1 MADQSQ
7 TLAGPIR
14 LADYLSVGL
23 LARLIPPSLVDQALT
38 EHGKHSQ
45 RQRDLPA
52 HAVAYYV
59 MALSLYQGTNT
70 EEVLRVVTEGM
81 NYLGAPTLKREVG
94 KSGISAARTRLGAD
108 VMHALARHT
117 LKPLAN
123 PDTPGAFY
131 RQLRL
136 VSLDGST
143 LEVADEA
150 ANRSVFGVPGTGQG
164 QTGYPQLRFTALLE
178 HGTRALF
185 GVTLGA
191 YTDAEVGLAAQS
203 LVHLQPHMLCLADRG
218 LAGYPLWAQAVSTGA
233 HLLWRIPKNRVL
245 PVQQRLA
252 DGSYLSQ
259 MQPAAQTLRRLVRA
273 GKSAPPN
280 PTEAAEAGEADAACK
295 VGGPAPAP
303 EPASAPAPS
312 LTVRVIDYRLPG
324 VPGAEP
330 IYRLITTLLDPVQAP
345 AAELAALYQSR
356 WSIESTFADLKT
368 TLKGAQAV
376 LRSKTPAL
384 VRQEFW
390 GLLLAHHVVR
400 KLMWEASLK
409 ATPPPDQL
417 SFKHALSVVRR
428 KLPASGALSPSAVP
442 ELVGQCAGGGGGRG
456 VDQPEGA
463 FESAA
468 GEAANPGLS
477 AVSGAAGDECSAE
490 LDAGNF

>member
-1 MADQSQ
+1 MAGQPQ
-7 TLAGPIR
+7 TLPGPIR

-108 VMHALARHT
+108 VMHALACHT

-203 LVHLQPHMLCLADRG
+203 LVHLQPNMLCLADRG

-259 MQPAAQTLRRLVRA
+259 MRPAAQTRRRLVRA
-273 GKSAPPN
+273 GKSASLSN
-280 PTEAAEAGEADAACK
+280 PTDAGE
-295 VGGPAPAP
+295 VGGPAPVS
-303 EPASAPAPS
+303 EPVSVPAPP

-400 KLMWEASLK
+400 KLMWEASL
-409 ATPPPDQL
+409 AHTPPPDQL
-417 SFKHALSVVRR
+417 SFKHALSVMRR

-442 ELVGQCAGGGGGRG
+442 ELVGQCAGGGGRRG

-463 FESAA
+463 VESAA
-468 GEAANPGLS
+468 GEATNPGLS
-477 AVSGAAGDECSAE
+477 ALSGAAGDECSTG
-490 LDAGNF
+490 LDAGNC

>member
-1 MADQSQ
+1 
-7 TLAGPIR
+7 
-14 LADYLSVGL
+14 
-23 LARLIPPSLVDQALT
+23 
-38 EHGKHSQ
+38 
-45 RQRDLPA
+45 
-52 HAVAYYV
+52 

-117 LKPLAN
+117 LAPLAT
-123 PDTPGAFY
+123 PDTHSAFY

-203 LVHLQPHMLCLADRG
+203 LVHLQPNMLCLADRG

-259 MQPAAQTLRRLVRA
+259 IQPAAQTRRRLVQA
-273 GKSAPPN
+273 GKSASLSN
-280 PTEAAEAGEADAACK
+280 PTDAGEA
-295 VGGPAPAP
+295 GGSAP

-442 ELVGQCAGGGGGRG
+442 KLVGQCAGGGGGRG

-490 LDAGNF
+490 LDAGNC